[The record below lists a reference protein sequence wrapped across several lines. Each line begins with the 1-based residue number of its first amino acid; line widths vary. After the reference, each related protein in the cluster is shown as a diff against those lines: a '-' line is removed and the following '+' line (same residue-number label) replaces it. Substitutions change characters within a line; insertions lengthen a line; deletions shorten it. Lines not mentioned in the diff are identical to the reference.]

1 MEPATRMHRAACGP
15 LCAEA
20 PSSSCRPF
28 ASAHVALLSATD
40 APALRRRRR
49 VPTDASAPPHPGKVH
64 ATATA
69 HTPMDTGWPSSRGSG
84 DAAGIRSRGRRP
96 CARHR
101 PPHRAGGSGGGK
113 CRRQGT
119 GGRALR
125 AGRHGRQA
133 DSNGGGAV
141 GGAHATERSAAVPKD
156 ARGGGPFFL
165 RGGGPFLRVFFLEGQ
180 VCRPSF
186 LPGNSGRSFPDF
198 PLCTANQ
205 CNDHTLR
212 GAFDWREGLSSG
224 ERAIALRLH
233 SRCAVFV
240 F

>member
-1 MEPATRMHRAACGP
+1 MEPATRMHRAECGP

-125 AGRHGRQA
+125 AGRRAHGPAGRFPTLSSHRAEAGFALPPHARTHTRGAPVVIDGGHRQTLFA
-133 DSNGGGAV
+133 RHVCVSFLC
-141 GGAHATERSAAVPKD
+141 SAAP
-156 ARGGGPFFL
+156 AG
-165 RGGGPFLRVFFLEGQ
+165 
-180 VCRPSF
+180 CPSTS
-186 LPGNSGRSFPDF
+186 LF
-198 PLCTANQ
+198 PLT
-205 CNDHTLR
+205 HR
-212 GAFDWREGLSSG
+212 P
-224 ERAIALRLH
+224 H
-233 SRCAVFV
+233 SRSRSHSDNLFSTRPPTVTV
-240 F
+240 HDLQPL